1 VAGWFYCAL
10 IASLKEGEAR
20 ETRAMAG
27 GALRLRAR
35 ERKGGRLEVGG
46 DPDSWARPVSG
57 QAKKRTGERLLGCGG
72 PQVGCEGRRG
82 QMA

>member
-1 VAGWFYCAL
+1 L

-27 GALRLRAR
+27 DALRLRAG

-46 DPDSWARPVSG
+46 DPDSWAPPVSG
-57 QAKKRTGERLLGCGG
+57 RAKKRRGERLLGCGG
-72 PQVGCEGRRG
+72 LQAGCEGRRG